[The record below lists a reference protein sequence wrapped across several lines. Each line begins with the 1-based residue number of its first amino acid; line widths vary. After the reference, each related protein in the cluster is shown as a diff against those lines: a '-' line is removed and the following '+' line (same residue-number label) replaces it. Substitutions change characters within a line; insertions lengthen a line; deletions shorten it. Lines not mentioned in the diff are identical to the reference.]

1 MLIRITN
8 ISGGTIDQLTNGQVA
23 WVDTDA
29 GSFRNFILDTDKKVD
44 RLNFEANADTPAGN
58 NPITG
63 LSGSTDL
70 AVDIFNIHPSVGGKL
85 VHTNQ

>member
-8 ISGGTIDQLTNGQVA
+8 ISNGTIDQLSVGQVA

-44 RLNFEANADTPAGN
+44 RLSFEANADVPVGN
-58 NPITG
+58 NPVTG
-63 LSGSTDL
+63 LSGSATL
-70 AVDIFNIHPSVGGKL
+70 AVDIFNIHPAVGGKL

>member
-8 ISGGTIDQLTNGQVA
+8 ISGGTIDQLTNGQIA

-29 GSFRNFILDTDKKVD
+29 GSFRSFILDADKKVNT
-44 RLNFEANADTPAGN
+44 LTFEGNADTPAGN
-58 NPITG
+58 NPLSD

-70 AVDIFNIHPSVGGKL
+70 AVDIFDIHPAVGGKL

>member
-8 ISGGTIDQLTNGQVA
+8 ISNGTIDQLSVGQVA

-44 RLNFEANADTPAGN
+44 RLNF
-58 NPITG
+58 
-63 LSGSTDL
+63 
-70 AVDIFNIHPSVGGKL
+70 
-85 VHTNQ
+85 